1 MATIDE
7 FRAFY
12 ARYVVAKAKSGDER
26 LVAAFAAVERER
38 FVGAGPWSVQ
48 TPNGYVTT
56 GTDDPRLLYQDILI
70 GLVAERNLNN
80 GEPSSHAL
88 WISALDVTPGAS
100 IVHVGSGTG
109 YYTAI
114 LAQLAGPSSSINAY
128 EIDEDLAKRA
138 ARNLAGFAC
147 VKVQCASGA
156 AGPLPKADVIYVN
169 AGATRPMDAWLDA
182 LAPGGRLLF
191 PLTPDLGL
199 GGMLL
204 VTRKGE
210 REFSAKFVSR
220 AGFIGCIGARDEAG
234 ALALAKSFE
243 RGGFECVK
251 SLRRDMPA
259 DGSAWCIGQGWWL
272 STDP

>member
-1 MATIDE
+1 MADIDE

-12 ARYVVAKAKSGDER
+12 ARYVVAKAKSSDER
-26 LVAAFAAVERER
+26 LIAAFAAVERER
-38 FVGAGPWSVQ
+38 FVGTGPWSVQ

-56 GTDDPRLLYQDILI
+56 GTADPKLLYQDILI

-88 WISALDVTPGAS
+88 WISALGVTPGAS

-114 LAQLAGPSSSINAY
+114 LAQLTGPSGNIYAY

-138 ARNLAGFAC
+138 ARNLAGLTC
-147 VKVQCASGA
+147 VKVFCASGA
-156 AGPLPKADVIYVN
+156 IGPLPEADVLYVN
-169 AGATRPMDAWLDA
+169 AGATQPVDAWLDA

-191 PLTPDLGL
+191 PLTPDHGL

-204 VTRKGE
+204 VTRKGD
-210 REFSAKFVSR
+210 REFTASFVSR

-234 ALALAKSFE
+234 ARALARSFE
-243 RGGFECVK
+243 RGGYECVK

-259 DGSAWCIGQGWWL
+259 DASAWCIGQGWWL
-272 STDP
+272 STNP